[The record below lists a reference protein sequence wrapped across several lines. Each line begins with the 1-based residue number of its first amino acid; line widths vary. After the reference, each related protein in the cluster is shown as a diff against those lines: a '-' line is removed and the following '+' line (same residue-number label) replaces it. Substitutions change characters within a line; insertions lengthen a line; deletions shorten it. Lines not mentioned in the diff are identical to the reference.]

1 MNTAATHG
9 VAQGVAN
16 SQPSVANSQPSA
28 AGSEASAANAQL
40 RGVAPVPHLGVIR
53 VEGLDAATFLQGQLT
68 QDFVLLKDD
77 EARLAAFCSAKG
89 RMQASFV
96 GFKRAAHHENSGALS
111 DILLVCN
118 RDILEATRKRLSM
131 FVMRARA
138 RLVDA
143 SADYALYGLAGDT
156 ITSIANYSYTPWA
169 NARFYAASVVS
180 LYPADGIQRAL
191 WLGPADEAAP
201 AGPVLAEDVWR
212 WGEVRSGIASI
223 SAKIVDAFVPQ
234 MLNYESVGGVN
245 FKKGCYPGQEVVARS
260 QFRGTLKRRA
270 YLVHCTRPMAAGDE
284 VFGLADNTQ
293 PCGTVAQAAESPH
306 GGFDAIVSMQ
316 VAAALAG
323 GLTLGTPD
331 GAAINVLALPY
342 PLLDDI

>member
-1 MNTAATHG
+1 MNTAATHE
-9 VAQGVAN
+9 VAQGAA
-16 SQPSVANSQPSA
+16 SSPPSFASSQPSA
-28 AGSEASAANAQL
+28 ASAQL
-40 RGVAPVPHLGVIR
+40 SGVAPVPHLGVIR

-68 QDFVLLKDD
+68 QDFVLLKDN

-96 GFKRAAHHENSGALS
+96 GFKRAVHDDKSGAQN

-131 FVMRARA
+131 FVMRSKA

-143 SADYALYGLAGDT
+143 SDDYALYGLAGDT
-156 ITSIANYSYTPWA
+156 ITSIADYAYPPWA
-169 NARFYAASVVS
+169 MTRFGTASVIS
-180 LYPADGIQRAL
+180 LYPADGVARAL
-191 WLGPADEAAP
+191 WLSPKGEPVP
-201 AGPVLAEDVWR
+201 AGPTLAEDLWR
-212 WGEVRSGIASI
+212 WGEVQSGIASI
-223 SAKIVDAFVPQ
+223 STKIVDAFVPQ

-270 YLVHCTRPMAAGDE
+270 YLVHCSSAMAAGDE
-284 VFGLADNTQ
+284 VFGTADDTQ
-293 PCGTVAQAAESPH
+293 SCGTVAQAAASPQ

-323 GLTLGTPD
+323 GLTVGSPT
-331 GAAINVLALPY
+331 GAPVDVLALPY